1 MYSFSSRVRY
11 SEIDEQGQLTV
22 TSIMNY
28 LQDCATFHGEDVGL
42 GVDYHTARNHAWMM
56 ASYEILIYELPKMGD
71 RIEILTW
78 PYQFRG
84 PYGFR
89 CFEIRSPEGKL
100 YVQADSQWFLYDT
113 AERRPAKVT
122 PEDCAGYQA
131 EGDRRLDMPPFERKI
146 TAPAG
151 SEWIPAEPVVIGRH
165 HLDTNHHVNN
175 AQYIEIAREAAEA
188 EIAKREAASGRAAG
202 RAGQTGAEQAGA
214 GKTAGRAETAAPAR
228 LDAQFKKMALLGD
241 TVYPFLHI
249 EGDAEQ
255 PVREITTELR
265 DGNGECYAI
274 VRIR

>member
-11 SEIDEQGQLTV
+11 SEIDEQGKLTI

-28 LQDCATFHGEDVGL
+28 LQDCATFHGEDSGL
-42 GVDYHTARNHAWMM
+42 GVEYHTARNHAWMM
-56 ASYEILIYELPKMGD
+56 ASYEILVYELPKMGD
-71 RIEILTW
+71 RIVIDSW
-78 PYQFRG
+78 PYSFRG

-113 AERRPAKVT
+113 VQKRPAKVL

-146 TAPAG
+146 TAAPG
-151 SEWIPAEPVVIGRH
+151 SEWVPAEPVIIGRH

-175 AQYIEIAREAAEA
+175 AQYIEMAREAVETELA
-188 EIAKREAASGRAAG
+188 RQRAAG
-202 RAGQTGAEQAGA
+202 ELSGGAGDGMRMDGAGQTGTAEES
-214 GKTAGRAETAAPAR
+214 TRPAR

-249 EGDAEQ
+249 GKDGENTF
-255 PVREITTELR
+255 REIVTELR
-265 DGNGECYAI
+265 DGNGDCYAI
-274 VRIR
+274 VRLR

>member
-11 SEIDEQGQLTV
+11 SEIDEQGQLTI

-42 GVDYHTARNHAWMM
+42 GVEYHTARHHAWMM

-71 RIEILTW
+71 RIEIMTW

-100 YVQADSQWFLYDT
+100 YVQADSQWFLFDT
-113 AERRPAKVT
+113 VERRPAKVQ

-131 EGDRRLDMPPFERKI
+131 EGDCRLDMPPFERKI
-146 TAPAG
+146 SAPPG

-175 AQYIEIAREAAEA
+175 AQYVEIAREAVEA
-188 EIAKREAASGRAAG
+188 VIAKRDDMSGQAAPDVDKPG
-202 RAGQTGAEQAGA
+202 QAGA
-214 GKTAGRAETAAPAR
+214 SAEDPKPAR

-241 TVYPFLHI
+241 CVYPFLHI
-249 EGDAEQ
+249 EGDTEK
-255 PVREITTELR
+255 PVREITVELR
-265 DGNGECYAI
+265 DGNGDCYAI
-274 VRIR
+274 VRLR

>member
-11 SEIDEQGQLTV
+11 SEVDEQGLLTI

-42 GVDYHTARNHAWMM
+42 GEGYHKARHHAWMM
-56 ASYEILIYELPKMGD
+56 ASYEILIHELPKFGD
-71 RIEILTW
+71 RIEIRSW
-78 PYQFRG
+78 PYSFRG

-89 CFEIRSPEGKL
+89 CFEIRGADETL

-113 AERRPAKVT
+113 AEKRPAKVM

-146 TAPAG
+146 TPAPG
-151 SEWIPAEPVVIGRH
+151 SEWIPAEPVIIGRH

-175 AQYIEIAREAAEA
+175 AQYIEFAREAAEA
-188 EIAKREAASGRAAG
+188 VLAG
-202 RAGQTGAEQAGA
+202 RMSGEKAS
-214 GKTAGRAETAAPAR
+214 PAR

-241 TVYPFLHI
+241 TVFPFLHVSE
-249 EGDAEQ
+249 EGGGQ
-255 PVREITTELR
+255 GREITAELR
-265 DGNGECYAI
+265 DKEGECFAI
-274 VRIR
+274 VRFR

>member
-11 SEIDEQGQLTV
+11 SETDEKGQLTV

-42 GVDYHTARNHAWMM
+42 GVEYHTARHHAWMM
-56 ASYEILIYELPKMGD
+56 ASYEILIHELPKMGD
-71 RIEILTW
+71 RIEIMTW

-100 YVQADSQWFLYDT
+100 YVQADSQWFLFDT
-113 AERRPAKVT
+113 AERRPARVQ

-131 EGDRRLDMPPFERKI
+131 EGDQRLDMPPFERKI
-146 TAPAG
+146 SAPPG
-151 SEWIPAEPVVIGRH
+151 SEWIPGEPVVIGRH

-175 AQYIEIAREAAEA
+175 AQYVEIAREAVESVL
-188 EIAKREAASGRAAG
+188 EKSIVTSEQPASDSDN
-202 RAGQTGAEQAGA
+202 T
-214 GKTAGRAETAAPAR
+214 GKTGTEMSADKAESAGPSR

-241 TVYPFLHI
+241 TVYPFLHV
-249 EGDAEQ
+249 EGDAET
-255 PVREITTELR
+255 PVREITAELR
-265 DGNGECYAI
+265 DEDGSCYAI
-274 VRIR
+274 VRLR

>member
-56 ASYEILIYELPKMGD
+56 ASYEILISELPKMGD

-100 YVQADSQWFLYDT
+100 YGQADSQWFLYDT

-188 EIAKREAASGRAAG
+188 EIAKREAASGRA
-202 RAGQTGAEQAGA
+202 EN
-214 GKTAGRAETAAPAR
+214 AAPAR

>member
-1 MYSFSSRVRY
+1 MYSFSARVRY
-11 SEIDEQGQLTV
+11 SEVDEQGNQTI

-42 GVDYHTARNHAWMM
+42 GVEYHTARNHAWMM
-56 ASYEILIYELPKMGD
+56 ASYEILVYERPKMGD
-71 RIEILTW
+71 RIVIDSW
-78 PYQFRG
+78 PYSFRG

-113 AERRPAKVT
+113 VQKRPAKVL

-146 TAPAG
+146 TTAPG

-175 AQYIEIAREAAEA
+175 AQYVEIAREAVEA
-188 EIAKREAASGRAAG
+188 ELAKRKAG
-202 RAGQTGAEQAGA
+202 ESFDADAGSLRLTGAETSGA
-214 GKTAGRAETAAPAR
+214 AEKNTSPAR

-241 TVYPFLHI
+241 MVYPFLHI
-249 EGDAEQ
+249 ESDGED
-255 PVREITTELR
+255 PVREIVTELR
-265 DGNGECYAI
+265 DGNGDCYAI
-274 VRIR
+274 VRLR

>member
-11 SEIDEQGQLTV
+11 SEIDEQGQLTI

-42 GVDYHTARNHAWMM
+42 GVEYHTARHHAWMM
-56 ASYEILIYELPKMGD
+56 ASYEILVYELPKLGD
-71 RIEILTW
+71 RIEVMTW
-78 PYQFRG
+78 PYCFRG

-113 AERRPAKVT
+113 VEKRPVKVT

-131 EGDRRLDMPPFERKI
+131 EGDQRLDMPPFERKI
-146 TAPAG
+146 TAGPG
-151 SEWIPAEPVVIGRH
+151 TEWIPAEPVVIGRH

-175 AQYIEIAREAAEA
+175 AQYIEIAREAAETA
-188 EIAKREAASGRAAG
+188 LAGQISGREG
-202 RAGQTGAEQAGA
+202 T
-214 GKTAGRAETAAPAR
+214 PAR
-228 LDAQFKKMALLGD
+228 LDAQFRKMALLGD

-255 PVREITTELR
+255 PVRGLTAELR
-265 DGNGECYAI
+265 DGNGDCYAI
-274 VRIR
+274 VRMK